1 MKSAKARIALCWG
14 LALLS
19 VAAGFVGT
27 ALLYALLPGE
37 ATALQTYLINIPS
50 EVFCFALPA
59 LLILCARPQRLER
72 FGQDLKKINVNITG
86 CCALGAV
93 AATVIVSLIAML
105 WGSVL
110 QTGFGYTEPAQANI
124 LPQNAG
130 QWLLT
135 LLATAVVPAL
145 AEELFFRGML
155 QGMLT
160 RHLPRL
166 GVWLAALCFA
176 AAHLSWGALP
186 ALFLMGLML
195 GYVYRNHGYWAS
207 ALFHGLYNAAV
218 LVLSRYSVS
227 IALPQILLCA
237 LALACALRGLKTE
250 GKSHET
256 DRSGL

>member
-1 MKSAKARIALCWG
+1 MRSAKARIALCWG
-14 LALLS
+14 LAVLS
-19 VAAGFVGT
+19 ILAGFAAT
-27 ALLYALLPGE
+27 ALLYAALPGSI
-37 ATALQTYLINIPS
+37 TALQTYLINIPS
-50 EVFCFALPA
+50 EAFCFALPA
-59 LLILCARPQRLER
+59 LLILCARPQRLAR
-72 FGQDLKKINVNITG
+72 FGQSLKRVSINTTG

-110 QTGFGYTEPAQANI
+110 ETGFGYTEAAQANI
-124 LPQNAG
+124 LPPNACE
-130 QWLLT
+130 WLLA
-135 LLATAVVPAL
+135 LLATAVAPAL

-160 RHLPRL
+160 RYLPRA

-176 AAHLSWGALP
+176 AVHLSWSALP
-186 ALFLMGLML
+186 ALFLMGMIL
-195 GYVYRNHGYWAS
+195 GRVYRDHGYWAS

-218 LVLSRYSVS
+218 LVLSSCSVS
-227 IALPQILLCA
+227 IALPQILLYA

-250 GKSHET
+250 GDRHET